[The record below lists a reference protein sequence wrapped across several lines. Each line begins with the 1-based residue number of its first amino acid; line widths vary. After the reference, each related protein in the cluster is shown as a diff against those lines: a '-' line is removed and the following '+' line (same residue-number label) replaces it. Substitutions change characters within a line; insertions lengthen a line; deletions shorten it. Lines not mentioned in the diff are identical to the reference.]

1 MSGTLVTRSVFTS
14 STNIVIGWMKLIPG
28 GLIIGTLIGQ
38 FVAAF
43 LLTLGCFKEVLKD
56 LPSKDEILLCMRE
69 YKDFPLKNGV
79 SIFFNLLANQVPILL
94 IGYLFQNNEIV
105 GWYALV
111 LRVLNLPLMTIGK
124 SVSQVF
130 YQQTNQIERSSHKVL
145 FVKTSII
152 E

>member
-1 MSGTLVTRSVFTS
+1 
-14 STNIVIGWMKLIPG
+14 
-28 GLIIGTLIGQ
+28 
-38 FVAAF
+38 
-43 LLTLGCFKEVLKD
+43 
-56 LPSKDEILLCMRE
+56 MRE

-145 FVKTSII
+145 FVKTSKALFAMILAPALVLLFAGP
-152 E
+152 